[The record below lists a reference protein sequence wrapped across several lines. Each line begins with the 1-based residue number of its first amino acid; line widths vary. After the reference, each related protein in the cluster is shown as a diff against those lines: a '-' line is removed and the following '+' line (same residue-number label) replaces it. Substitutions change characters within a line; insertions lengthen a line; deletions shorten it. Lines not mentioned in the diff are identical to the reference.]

1 MGKNKER
8 AIRMNQRT
16 KAMMA
21 VAVGLGMS
29 VSAAFSAS
37 ASAAPVMDVSSVS
50 IEGNQ
55 HWSEGMI
62 RRMVPSLKQ
71 SQIDVAEL
79 SKELQLVNDTNAAK
93 LDADFQRQ
101 TDGTYHLLLSVKE
114 QMAEH
119 VSVNVNNSGDDY
131 TGDWRMSTSYTNANL
146 TGRADALGV
155 AYVTSP
161 GHWDDVKQAA
171 VVYRALLPQH
181 GDSAYFTY
189 SYSDVDL
196 GQIAN
201 FGGLGISATGR
212 GHTVGAHYQHNFK
225 YTQARKNFMDVGLD
239 YKHYNNAQDYRYAG
253 QNLLHDGVDFEV
265 TTASASYVDILR
277 RNHDFLA
284 WSLGYTGNINGN
296 QDKFN
301 EYRYGSDKQFN
312 LIKASFNYQYR
323 VPSDWIFGLRMNG
336 QYTKD
341 NVVTTEQI
349 GAGGMTSIRGFKERV
364 ASADKGY
371 VGSFEIYTP
380 EFAKHQRF
388 VLFNDFGRLVNNNSY
403 NGELTSENLASYGL
417 GYNYYDKDNGWFGTL
432 SYAKIYDDL
441 DSYQSHA
448 HRPWQVSLTKQF

>member
-1 MGKNKER
+1 
-8 AIRMNQRT
+8 MNQ
-16 KAMMA
+16 KKVAMLA
-21 VAVGLGMS
+21 VAAGLGMAT
-29 VSAAFSAS
+29 VSGVLAPTGT
-37 ASAAPVMDVSSVS
+37 SAAPVMEVSSVT

-62 RRMVPSLKQ
+62 RRMVPSLKE
-71 SQIDVAEL
+71 SQIDVSEL
-79 SKELQLVNDTNAAK
+79 SRELQLVNDTNAAK

-101 TDGTYHLLLSVKE
+101 ADGRYHLVVSVKE
-114 QMAEH
+114 NKAEH
-119 VSVNVNNSGDDY
+119 VAVNVNNSGDDY
-131 TGDWRMSTSYTNANL
+131 TGDWRMSTSYTNNNL
-146 TGRADALGV
+146 TGRADNLGV

-196 GQIAN
+196 GQIVN

-212 GHTVGAHYQHNFK
+212 GHTLGAHYQHNFK

-265 TTASASYVDILR
+265 TTASASYVDIIR
-277 RNHDFLA
+277 RDHDFFA

-296 QDKFN
+296 QEKFN

-312 LIKASFNYQYR
+312 LLKASFNYQCR
-323 VPSDWIFGLRMNG
+323 IPSDWIFGLRMNG

-388 VLFNDFGRLVNNNSY
+388 VIFNDFGHLVNNNSY

>member
-1 MGKNKER
+1 MTTETHQ
-8 AIRMNQRT
+8 MFLT
-16 KAMMA
+16 H
-21 VAVGLGMS
+21 
-29 VSAAFSAS
+29 
-37 ASAAPVMDVSSVS
+37 P
-50 IEGNQ
+50 EGR
-55 HWSEGMI
+55 HHVKRFMTSC
-62 RRMVPSLKQ
+62 RSPS
-71 SQIDVAEL
+71 
-79 SKELQLVNDTNAAK
+79 
-93 LDADFQRQ
+93 
-101 TDGTYHLLLSVKE
+101 
-114 QMAEH
+114 
-119 VSVNVNNSGDDY
+119 
-131 TGDWRMSTSYTNANL
+131 
-146 TGRADALGV
+146 
-155 AYVTSP
+155 
-161 GHWDDVKQAA
+161 
-171 VVYRALLPQH
+171 
-181 GDSAYFTY
+181 
-189 SYSDVDL
+189 
-196 GQIAN
+196 
-201 FGGLGISATGR
+201 
-212 GHTVGAHYQHNFK
+212 TVIF
-225 YTQARKNFMDVGLD
+225 
-239 YKHYNNAQDYRYAG
+239 
-253 QNLLHDGVDFEV
+253 
-265 TTASASYVDILR
+265 
-277 RNHDFLA
+277 
-284 WSLGYTGNINGN
+284 INGN

-301 EYRYGSDKQFN
+301 AYRYGSDKQFN

>member
-1 MGKNKER
+1 M
-8 AIRMNQRT
+8 
-16 KAMMA
+16 
-21 VAVGLGMS
+21 VAAGLCLG
-29 VSAAFSAS
+29 AASLLTPS
-37 ASAAPVMDVSSVS
+37 GHAAAATVMDVSSVTIS
-50 IEGNQ
+50 GNQ
-55 HWSEGMI
+55 QWSESMI
-62 RRMVPSLKQ
+62 RRMVPVLRESK
-71 SQIDVAEL
+71 IDVAEL
-79 SKELQLVNDTNAAK
+79 SRELQLVNDTNAAE
-93 LDADFQRQ
+93 LTADFARQ
-101 TDGTYHLLLSVKE
+101 QDGRYHLTVAVKE
-114 QMAEH
+114 NKVEH
-119 VSVNVNNSGDDY
+119 VAVNVNNAGDDY
-131 TGDWRMSTSYTNANL
+131 TGDWRLSTSYTNSNL
-146 TGRADALGV
+146 TKRADNLGV
-155 AYVTSP
+155 AFVTSP

-171 VVYRALLPQH
+171 LVYRALLPQH
-181 GDSAYFTY
+181 GDYAYLTY

-212 GHTVGAHYQHNFK
+212 GQTVGAHYQHNFK
-225 YTQARKNFMDVGLD
+225 YTQARKNFLDFGID
-239 YKHYNNAQDYRYAG
+239 YKHYKNAQDYDYAG
-253 QNLLHDGVDFEV
+253 SRLLHDGVDFEV
-265 TTASASYVDILR
+265 TTASVFYADILR
-277 RNHDFLA
+277 RPSDFFA
-284 WSLGYTGNINGN
+284 WSLGYTGNINGDE
-296 QDKFN
+296 DKFN
-301 EYRYGSDKQFN
+301 AYRYGSDKQFN

-323 VPSDWIFGLRMNG
+323 LPANWIVGLRMNG
-336 QYTKD
+336 QYTKS

-349 GAGGMTSIRGFKERV
+349 GAGGSTSIRGFKERV

>member
-1 MGKNKER
+1 
-8 AIRMNQRT
+8 
-16 KAMMA
+16 MMA
-21 VAVGLGMS
+21 VAVGLGMF

-62 RRMVPSLKQ
+62 RRMVPSLNK

-101 TDGTYHLLLSVKE
+101 ADGTYHLSLSVKE
-114 QMAEH
+114 QKAEY

-161 GHWDDVKQAA
+161 GHWEDVKQAA
-171 VVYRALLPQH
+171 VLYRTLLPQH

-212 GHTVGAHYQHNFK
+212 GHAVGAHYQHNFK

-277 RNHDFLA
+277 RNRDFFA

-323 VPSDWIFGLRMNG
+323 MPSDWIFGLRMNG

-341 NVVTTEQI
+341 NVVTTEQL

-403 NGELTSENLASYGL
+403 NGELTSENLASCGL

>member
-1 MGKNKER
+1 
-8 AIRMNQRT
+8 
-16 KAMMA
+16 MMA
-21 VAVGLGMS
+21 VAVGLGMF

-62 RRMVPSLKQ
+62 RRMVPSLNK

-101 TDGTYHLLLSVKE
+101 ADGTYHLSLSVKE
-114 QMAEH
+114 QKAEH

-161 GHWDDVKQAA
+161 GHWEDVKQAA
-171 VVYRALLPQH
+171 VLYRTLLPQH

-212 GHTVGAHYQHNFK
+212 GHAVGAHYQHNFK

-277 RNHDFLA
+277 RNRDFFA

-323 VPSDWIFGLRMNG
+323 MPSDWIFGLRMNG

-341 NVVTTEQI
+341 NVVTTEQL

-403 NGELTSENLASYGL
+403 NGELTSENLASCGL

>member
-1 MGKNKER
+1 
-8 AIRMNQRT
+8 
-16 KAMMA
+16 
-21 VAVGLGMS
+21 
-29 VSAAFSAS
+29 
-37 ASAAPVMDVSSVS
+37 
-50 IEGNQ
+50 
-55 HWSEGMI
+55 MI
-62 RRMVPSLKQ
+62 RRMVPSLNK

-101 TDGTYHLLLSVKE
+101 ADGTYHLSLSVKE
-114 QMAEH
+114 QKAEH

-161 GHWDDVKQAA
+161 GHWEDVKQAA
-171 VVYRALLPQH
+171 VLYRTLLPQH

-212 GHTVGAHYQHNFK
+212 GHAVGAHYQHNFK

-277 RNHDFLA
+277 RNRDFFA

-323 VPSDWIFGLRMNG
+323 MPSDWIFGLRMNG

-341 NVVTTEQI
+341 NVVTTEQL

-403 NGELTSENLASYGL
+403 NGELMSENLASCGL

>member
-1 MGKNKER
+1 M
-8 AIRMNQRT
+8 
-16 KAMMA
+16 
-21 VAVGLGMS
+21 
-29 VSAAFSAS
+29 
-37 ASAAPVMDVSSVS
+37 
-50 IEGNQ
+50 
-55 HWSEGMI
+55 
-62 RRMVPSLKQ
+62 PSLNK

-93 LDADFQRQ
+93 LDADFQLQ
-101 TDGTYHLLLSVKE
+101 ADGTYQLRLSVKE
-114 QMAEH
+114 QKAEH

-161 GHWDDVKQAA
+161 GHWEDVKQAA
-171 VVYRALLPQH
+171 LLYRTLLPQH

-212 GHTVGAHYQHNFK
+212 GHAVGAHYQHNFK
-225 YTQARKNFMDVGLD
+225 YTQTRKNFMDVGLD

-253 QNLLHDGVDFEV
+253 QSLLHDGVDFEV

-277 RNHDFLA
+277 RNRDFFA

-341 NVVTTEQI
+341 NVVTTEQL

-403 NGELTSENLASYGL
+403 NGELTSENLASCGL

-432 SYAKIYDDL
+432 SHAKIYDDL

-448 HRPWQVSLTKQF
+448 HRPWQINLTKQF

>member
-1 MGKNKER
+1 
-8 AIRMNQRT
+8 
-16 KAMMA
+16 MA
-21 VAVGLGMS
+21 VAVGLGMF

-62 RRMVPSLKQ
+62 RRMVPSLNK

-101 TDGTYHLLLSVKE
+101 ADGTYHLSLSVKE
-114 QMAEH
+114 QKAEH

-161 GHWDDVKQAA
+161 GHWEDVKQAA
-171 VVYRALLPQH
+171 VLYRTLLPQH

-212 GHTVGAHYQHNFK
+212 GHAVGAHYQHNFK

-277 RNHDFLA
+277 RNRDFFA

-323 VPSDWIFGLRMNG
+323 MPSDWIFGLRMNG

-341 NVVTTEQI
+341 NVVTTEQL

-403 NGELTSENLASYGL
+403 NGELTSENLASCGL

>member
-1 MGKNKER
+1 
-8 AIRMNQRT
+8 
-16 KAMMA
+16 MA
-21 VAVGLGMS
+21 VAVGLGMF

-62 RRMVPSLKQ
+62 RRMVPSLNK

-101 TDGTYHLLLSVKE
+101 ADGTYHLSLSVKE
-114 QMAEH
+114 QKAEH

-161 GHWDDVKQAA
+161 GHWEDVKQAA
-171 VVYRALLPQH
+171 VLYCTLLPQH

-212 GHTVGAHYQHNFK
+212 GHAVGAHYQHNFK

-277 RNHDFLA
+277 RNRDFFA

-323 VPSDWIFGLRMNG
+323 MPSDWIFGLRMNG

-341 NVVTTEQI
+341 NVVTTEQL

-403 NGELTSENLASYGL
+403 NGELTSENLASCGL